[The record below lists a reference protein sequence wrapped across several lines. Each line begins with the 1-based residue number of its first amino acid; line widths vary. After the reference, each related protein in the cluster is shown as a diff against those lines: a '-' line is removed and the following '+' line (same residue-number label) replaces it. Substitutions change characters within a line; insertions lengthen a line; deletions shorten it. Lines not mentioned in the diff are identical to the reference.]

1 MSTENQPSMEEQ
13 LALLQKQTKCPLA
26 EGQLIIFMQAM
37 DPYRRRRIALECPA
51 KRRVVSNPM
60 EWKVFEEDI
69 RKLCCNPKY
78 ATVCEWYKKAKI
90 ES

>member
-1 MSTENQPSMEEQ
+1 
-13 LALLQKQTKCPLA
+13 
-26 EGQLIIFMQAM
+26 M